1 MGLFSKKK
9 NEEQD
14 IKAKDKIIFKEM
26 VNDDNLARDLVLEL
40 KNGNP
45 LVINFSKLNEM
56 DANKMIPF
64 FEGAALALEGKTVMI
79 SEEIYLFALK
89 ECFLDGTLKQ
99 FIENIPSN

>member
-9 NEEQD
+9 NNEVE

-26 VNDDNLARDLVLEL
+26 VNDDNLARDLVIEI

-56 DANKMIPF
+56 DANKIIQF
-64 FEGAALALEGKTVMI
+64 FEGAALKKNKKTVMI

>member
-9 NEEQD
+9 NDEVE

-56 DANKMIPF
+56 DAIKMIPF

-89 ECFLDGTLKQ
+89 ECFLDGSLKQ
-99 FIENIPSN
+99 FIENIPSK

>member
-9 NEEQD
+9 NNEVE

-64 FEGAALALEGKTVMI
+64 FESAALALVG
-79 SEEIYLFALK
+79 
-89 ECFLDGTLKQ
+89 
-99 FIENIPSN
+99 